1 MFDVLEQ
8 RGREIDESSYLAA
21 PAGTPDPIVRRL
33 NDEVH
38 RIANCD
44 EAHRSF
50 SSLGGEPG
58 IVTPEEFAAAI
69 RSEHAKWAE
78 LIRVRRI
85 EVQ

>member
-38 RIANCD
+38 RW
-44 EAHRSF
+44 F